1 MLKSLMQSLNAWS
14 HWGCDGVES
23 HSLQRKIF
31 HVNVAAFI
39 TILSM
44 AFFAVLNALTG
55 NAALI
60 KSDIAQIPFYFFVL
74 AVPWLNRRGHAGFAR
89 WLLSLSVTAAIA
101 ANIWL
106 ANGSWLDLHFYFIL
120 IALLGVLFFP
130 LRQWVSIVLLFV
142 VNSSLFVYCGY
153 FGVEPDPALLS
164 LDATTATM
172 FRAAYVSTSLFTLLF
187 ITWLGEYVA
196 NKNERELEKLS
207 GMDMLTQLPN
217 RRRLEQRLIEKIAV
231 SKRTG
236 QHGAVMFLDLDNF
249 KPLNDTYGHAA
260 GDLLLQEVA
269 QRIRACIRETDMV
282 ARFGGDEF
290 VILLSELG
298 TEQEDAKWRANQVA
312 EKIRVTLA
320 EPYRIAIGAGQD
332 VTGQVEHRCT
342 ASIGVEM
349 FAGGAMSEVDILKRA
364 DAAMYKAKESG
375 RNAISFHE
383 EKQHAWDNPQL
394 PTDA

>member
-1 MLKSLMQSLNAWS
+1 MRGLWTWT

-23 HSLQRKIF
+23 LSIRRKIF
-31 HVNVAAFI
+31 HVNVAALI
-39 TILSM
+39 AILSM
-44 AFFAVLNALTG
+44 VLFAVPNALTG
-55 NAALI
+55 NPALI
-60 KSDIAQIPFYFFVL
+60 RTDLVQIPFYFLAF
-74 AVPWLNRRGHAGFAR
+74 AVPRLNRHGHTGMAR
-89 WLLSLSVTAAIA
+89 WLLSLTITALVA
-101 ANIWL
+101 ASIWA

-120 IALLGVLFFP
+120 FALLGLVFFP
-130 LRQWVSIVLLFV
+130 LRQWASIIFLFTL
-142 VNSSLFVYCGY
+142 NASLFVYCGY

-164 LDATTATM
+164 LDTATATM

-236 QHGAVMFLDLDNF
+236 QRGAVMFLDMDNF

-260 GDLLLQEVA
+260 GDMLLQEVA

-320 EPYRIAIGAGQD
+320 EPYRIAVRAGQD
-332 VTGQVEHRCT
+332 ATGQVEHRCT

-375 RNAISFHE
+375 RNAVSFHE
-383 EKQHAWDNPQL
+383 EKQYAWDNPQL
-394 PTDA
+394 PTVA